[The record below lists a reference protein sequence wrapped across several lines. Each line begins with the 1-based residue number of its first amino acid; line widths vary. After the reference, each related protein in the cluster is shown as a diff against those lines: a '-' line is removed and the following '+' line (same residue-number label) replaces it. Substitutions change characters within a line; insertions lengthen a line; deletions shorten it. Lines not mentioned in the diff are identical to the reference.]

1 MSTER
6 RRGTVRAGH
15 ESGLSRL
22 SLATSHKPLLLCF
35 HESRLFLAFS
45 VHRPSDIPSGANQ
58 APQPWFS
65 RVTRHESRTLSP
77 PGRCFPA
84 RCGAAW
90 GGYGAAWAAAVPR
103 TGNTACMVFTNHG
116 FLAFSVHR
124 PSDISSGANQASTN
138 GFHETRDTR
147 HESRLIC
154 FSRDTKHGSYGGT
167 ENRNPPSEPPCLPPS
182 HDFDANL
189 DEVIPRYSGFLAA

>member
-22 SLATSHKPLLLCF
+22 SLATSHCFYVFTNHGFFWPFPFTGRQTFLLERTRPPNHGF
-35 HESRLFLAFS
+35 HESR
-45 VHRPSDIPSGANQ
+45 
-58 APQPWFS
+58 
-65 RVTRHESRTLSP
+65 VTSHESRTLSP